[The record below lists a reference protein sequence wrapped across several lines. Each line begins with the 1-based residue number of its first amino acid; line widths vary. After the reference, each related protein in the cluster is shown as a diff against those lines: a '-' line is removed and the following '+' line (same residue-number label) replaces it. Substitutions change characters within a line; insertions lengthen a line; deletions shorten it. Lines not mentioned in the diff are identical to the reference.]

1 MHPEEHP
8 SEQPKEYRELPVADL
23 SPKRKRS
30 PLKLL
35 VIVVVVIVAAL
46 AVWMVTGKDKKP
58 AAKPTTN
65 RQAQAQTN
73 VSPTHISSTTKRY
86 DSNNLFLGF
95 EYPSDW
101 IVNDTS
107 DKLTVTSPPL
117 KLKTIGN
124 SAIDGRII
132 MTIQNPPASIPEF
145 AKNTSIA
152 PLASQKLTYKNPTPG
167 QRAQTYLTSVN
178 YAGSS
183 SSIDAF
189 YITSDNGYTAAQYIP
204 QSDMLKI
211 NPLISLT
218 FLACSDATCTT
229 AKPTAI
235 ATNAWAD
242 SSLSKPLI
250 TMLQSLVLD

>member
-30 PLKLL
+30 PLKWV
-35 VIVVVVIVAAL
+35 VIVTVVIVAAL
-46 AVWMVTGKDKKP
+46 VVWMVTGKDKKP
-58 AAKPTTN
+58 AAKATTN
-65 RQAQAQTN
+65 QQAQTQTN
-73 VSPTHISSTTKRY
+73 VSPTHISSATKRY
-86 DSNNLFLGF
+86 DSTNLFLGF
-95 EYPSDW
+95 EYPGDW
-101 IVNDTS
+101 VVNDAS
-107 DKLTVTSPPL
+107 DKLTVTSPRL
-117 KLKTIGN
+117 KLKTVG
-124 SAIDGRII
+124 STATDGRIV

-145 AKNTSIA
+145 AKNTTVA
-152 PLASQKLTYKNPTPG
+152 PLASQKLTYKSPTPG

-178 YAGSS
+178 YSGSS

-218 FLACSDATCTT
+218 FLACSDTACT
-229 AKPTAI
+229 AGKPTAI

-242 SSLSKPLI
+242 SSLSRPLI